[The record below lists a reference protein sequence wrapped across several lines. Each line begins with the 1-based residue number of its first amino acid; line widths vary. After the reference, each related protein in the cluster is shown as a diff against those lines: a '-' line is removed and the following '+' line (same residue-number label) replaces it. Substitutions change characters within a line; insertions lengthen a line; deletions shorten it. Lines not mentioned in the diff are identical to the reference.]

1 MNHRNKDELIGY
13 LKGTAL
19 QIKEEIV
26 KLAAYAR
33 EGHCAPGLSMADIAT
48 VLYFHRLRHD
58 PKNPWWSG
66 RDRFILSKGHGCL
79 ALYCALYYAGYFNR
93 ETLYSFL
100 QANSGL
106 GGHPVHGKVPG
117 VEVSTG
123 SLGHG
128 LAMSVGLAM
137 AAKMDKHDFHIFTLI
152 GDGENDE
159 GMVWESAMCAAHYK
173 LDNLTCIVDR
183 NNYQCDGFAKDVLN
197 IEPLDEKW
205 KSFGWEVKT
214 CDGHNIEHLVNT
226 LDQIPFVTG
235 KPSLMLARTVKGR
248 GVSFMENSADWHYR
262 APGEKELERALA
274 EIKANCASCVSLP
287 MRSEVVRSVTED

>member
-1 MNHRNKDELIGY
+1 MNDASKDQLIND
-13 LKGTAL
+13 LKGIAL
-19 QIKEEIV
+19 KIKQEIV
-26 KLAAYAR
+26 KVAVYAH

-48 VLYFHRLRHD
+48 ALYFHRLRND
-58 PKNPWWSG
+58 PKNPEWAE

-79 ALYCALYYAGYFNR
+79 ALYCALYYRGYFDR

-100 QANSGL
+100 QPNSGL

-117 VEVSTG
+117 VELSTG

-137 AAKMDKHDFHIFTLI
+137 AAKMDKEDFQIFTLI

-159 GMVWESAMCAAHYK
+159 GIVWESALCAAHYK

-183 NNYQCDGFAKDVLN
+183 NNYQCDGFTRDVLN
-197 IEPLDEKW
+197 TDPLDEKW

-214 CDGHNIEHLVNT
+214 CDGHNIKDLVNT
-226 LDQIPFVTG
+226 LDQIPFATG
-235 KPSLMLARTVKGR
+235 KPSLVLARTVKGK
-248 GVSFMENSADWHYR
+248 GVSFMESSAEWHYR
-262 APGEKELERALA
+262 APKEKELEQALA
-274 EIKANCASCVSLP
+274 EIEASCEP
-287 MRSEVVRSVTED
+287 CG